1 MRPAVLAAFLALAAG
16 TGPSPAARADAGG
29 GRKADRL
36 VAVALFA
43 KAPSVALKA
52 MGAFRVV
59 DQSSGEIAPLVSGRE
74 YKVEAER
81 GKDGKARLLF
91 GPHLFS
97 GAARLLP
104 GKEGE
109 FVAIGER
116 RYRGNLL
123 FRPNL
128 DGTVTVV
135 DELGLEEYLFGVLP
149 HEMSP
154 DWPLEALK
162 AQAVVSR
169 TYALERLGRGAD
181 AAFDLTDD
189 ATTQVYTGVTTES
202 EAVRQAVRAT
212 GGRILTY
219 SGKPL
224 TAYFHSTCG
233 GHTAGAHDV
242 WGGPDPKPLRGVRD
256 HWCKVSPHYRWEAY
270 FGRDDILAA
279 LNRNGVAA
287 ARLDDV
293 REGDRGAAGWLT
305 NLRVKTERGW
315 KRVSANHFRLWM
327 GPKDLKS
334 VRFDSIRR
342 RKKGFEFE
350 GRGYGHGVGLCQW
363 GTRAQAEGGRGYEAI
378 LAHYFPGAKLG
389 RLPE

>member
-1 MRPAVLAAFLALAAG
+1 MRRGALAGLLALAAG
-16 TGPSPAARADAGG
+16 ALGAGPAEER
-29 GRKADRL
+29 RADRL

-43 KAPSVALKA
+43 KTPAVAFTP
-52 MGAFRVV
+52 MGSFRAV
-59 DQSSGEIAPLVSGRE
+59 DQSTGELAALVAGRE

-81 GKDGKARLLF
+81 GKDGKTRLLF
-91 GPHLFS
+91 GPHLFG

-104 GKEGE
+104 GKPDE

-123 FRPNL
+123 FRPNA

-169 TYALERLGRGAD
+169 TYALARLGKGAD

-189 ATTQVYTGVTTES
+189 AYNQVYTGVTTES
-202 EAVRQAVRAT
+202 EHVRAAVRAT
-212 GGRILTY
+212 AGRVLTY
-219 SGKPL
+219 AGNPL
-224 TAYFHSTCG
+224 PGYFHSTCG
-233 GHTAGAHDV
+233 GHTAGAADV

-256 HWCKVSPHYRWEAY
+256 SWCKVSPHYRWDAY
-270 FGRDDILAA
+270 FRKEDILAA
-279 LNRNGVAA
+279 LNRNGFPAG
-287 ARLDDV
+287 RLEDL
-293 REGDRGAAGWLT
+293 REGDRGSAGWLT
-305 NLRVKTERGW
+305 NVRVKTDRGW
-315 KRVSANHFRLWM
+315 RRVPANKFRLWL
-327 GPKDLKS
+327 GPRELKS

-363 GTRAQAEGGRGYEAI
+363 GARAQADDGRTAEQI
-378 LAHYFPGAKLG
+378 IAHYFPGASVTRMK
-389 RLPE
+389 E